1 MGDAVLP
8 DNWLCSLYN
17 DGKDVFPCN
26 AGPIQAVSLGIATG
40 GLSLLFTIWLTKKV
54 NPQKLYEVNFI

>member
-1 MGDAVLP
+1 MGSADVP

-17 DGKDVFPCN
+17 EGKDVFPCN
-26 AGPIQAVSLGIATG
+26 ADPIQAVSLGIATG

-54 NPQKLYEVNFI
+54 SLQN